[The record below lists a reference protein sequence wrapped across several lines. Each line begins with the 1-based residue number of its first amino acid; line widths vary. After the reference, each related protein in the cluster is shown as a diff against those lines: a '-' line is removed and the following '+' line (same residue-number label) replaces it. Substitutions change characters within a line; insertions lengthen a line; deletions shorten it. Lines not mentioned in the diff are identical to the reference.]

1 MNVKLSGISVDYPDW
16 RMKDISFSVNSGEF
30 VTLLGPSGCGK
41 TTILK
46 VISGIVTNSS
56 GNVFFDGAVV
66 DDVPTEKRGIGYV
79 FQNDSLFPHMDVFE
93 NVAFGLR
100 VRDAAGIEEKV
111 RKSLSLVHLDGY
123 GKKHVNELSGGEA
136 RRVAIA
142 RALAI
147 EPKLLLLDE
156 PMNGLDA
163 KLREK
168 LKQLL
173 KEIQSKLGTTTIFVT
188 HDLDEA
194 FYLSDRVVV
203 MNNASVEQIGTPF
216 EVLSKPATKFVR
228 EFTSDYSL
236 INVKVIK
243 RGNKNILSGNFS
255 INVENA
261 GEGEGFINLKKNNF
275 RFFKSGKRDFF
286 SKRSAWREKGL

>member
-1 MNVKLSGISVDYPDW
+1 MNVKLSGISVDYSDW
-16 RMKDISFSVNSGEF
+16 HMKDISFSVNSGEF

-46 VISGIVTNSS
+46 VISGIVKHS
-56 GNVFFDGAVV
+56 GGKIFFDGAVA
-66 DDVPTEKRGIGYV
+66 DEIPSEKRGIGYV

-100 VRDAAGIEEKV
+100 VRNASGIEEKV
-111 RKSLSLVHLDGY
+111 RKSLSLVHLAGY
-123 GKKHVNELSGGEA
+123 EKKHVNELSGGEA

-173 KEIQSKLGTTTIFVT
+173 KEIQSKLGTTTVFVT

-203 MNNASVEQIGTPF
+203 MNNASIEQIGTPF
-216 EVLSKPATKFVR
+216 EILSKPATKFVR

-236 INVKVIK
+236 VGVEIK
-243 RGNKNILSGNFS
+243 KSGNKNVLSGNFS
-255 INVENA
+255 INVDA
-261 GEGEGFINLKKNNF
+261 AQSGKGMINIKKNNF
-275 RFFKSGKRDFF
+275 RIFKGKDV
-286 SKRSAWREKGL
+286 K